1 MRIAENHTG
10 EYLVFEPTP
19 VTNKNLLLLLSI
31 TIVNNAENNENCI
44 NREKNDEV
52 ITTQID
58 TDTEEASY
66 PEDILP
72 SLFKTIVTN
81 IKT

>member
-1 MRIAENHTG
+1 M
-10 EYLVFEPTP
+10 
-19 VTNKNLLLLLSI
+19 
-31 TIVNNAENNENCI
+31 NNAENNENYL

-72 SLFKTIVTN
+72 ASFKTIVIN